1 MDEPTNYLTAKNSLG
16 QTDVVKMTDILD
28 QKKSLMDQ
36 LLTDEE
42 EDDEEEDVNEEE
54 EEEEEE
60 SDEEDGS
67 EEENEDSEDSE
78 QSENEEMDEESKG
91 SSSLETDDITVEKTT
106 DDLES
111 TKVKAT
117 EEPTQA
123 DDENSNVGAV
133 QPPSRKR
140 KRKRG
145 TGEKGKKKK
154 SKKQKP
160 TTLRRNIRDIFAEND
175 LDKQTL
181 DAQQEEAERRKRIL
195 EVQKALEEQRK
206 KEKEENDSQL
216 KSLLQMDDED
226 KSSDVIYL
234 DSSDEGRQRRK
245 SKDGDVIELS
255 SDEDDVLLTK
265 DEDSDVDPEDP
276 NNAGNHINDALN
288 IHDDFGRVL
297 VNIGHP
303 SDEPDI
309 FLAPQIAR
317 YIKKHQIGGVR
328 FLYDNLI
335 ESLSRFHNSPGF
347 GCILAHSMGLGKTIQ
362 MISFVDVFLRCA
374 KARTV
379 LLIVPINTLQNWMAE
394 FNMWCPAPEMVG
406 DLGADHVIPRPF
418 SVFLLNDN
426 YKSTGSR
433 AKVIGEWYSKGGVL
447 LMGYEMYRLLSSRK
461 GHMADVKVRKKKTSA
476 SPMVIDVD
484 EEDKNK
490 ELLVGVHEALIS
502 PGPDLIVCD
511 EGHRIKN
518 SSAGISQSLKNIKT
532 RRRVVLTGYPLQ
544 NNLMEY
550 WCMVD
555 FVRPNYLG
563 TKTEFSNMFERPIT
577 NGQCQDSTPSDV
589 KLMRYRAHVL
599 HSLLEGFVQRRGHTV
614 LQQAL
619 PPKQEY
625 IFLVRMSPIQ
635 RTLYREFMS
644 SLQVQNLGSWA
655 STNPLKAFAVC
666 CKIWNHPDIL
676 YNLIQKKKSITDD
689 NDLDIETENGTGN
702 KKKKC
707 VKKKAPKSPQP
718 VDQFY
723 PPFERG
729 QEISYEWVSDL
740 LKDYTAGLLESGGK
754 MVLLFKILEEAL
766 AIEDKILVFS
776 QSLFTL
782 DLLEE
787 FLCKRKV
794 PRPDMNENWCK
805 NQSYFRLDGSTSAQ
819 EREKLINQF
828 NSPDNN
834 RAWLFL
840 LSTRAGSLGVN
851 LVGANRVVVLDASWN
866 PCHDCQ
872 AICRVFRFGQVKPS
886 YIYRLVTDN
895 SMEKKIYDRQVSKQG
910 MSNRVIDEMQIQNH
924 LTKRQVDSLLHFE
937 DKDPEYLD
945 FSGEDYEDPI
955 MNKLM
960 ASEGHWLTTKP
971 FEHES
976 LLIDKKELRLTKKEK
991 RLAQQSYVM
1000 EKRLN
1005 VSYSRPSYA
1014 AFYPKG
1020 QEGPARQIKIVSP
1033 PSQPVWPSTTYTSRP
1048 VASVKPMITT
1058 PVPMQPKSILRGDNR
1073 NLPVVSKN
1081 KPGVSVH
1088 KVLTT
1093 TDIML
1098 PGTATSTQSTAGTS
1112 TNKIPAG
1119 QQIFIIK
1126 TPKGVYIR
1134 TNSGKIFAVRA
1145 KFPLSGATTVVSSS
1159 PSPLPTATNTS
1170 TTQALTTADLLA
1182 SSEENSDSQGDSQ
1195 TNPSSPKDSD
1205 PSDLLASLY
1214 RQSDQNKPT
1223 IPRNDSSASLASQ
1236 FGRSDMLSDDARLMG
1251 KPNEARGDSATDKQ
1265 IENFSEK
1272 SDSMDKPPEHLVSKE
1287 IPSRKTPRGKNPS
1300 QKASKPGSG
1309 SQRGGNSSSASSNL
1323 VSHTD
1328 FASNMSD
1335 QVSENSSVSQQMV
1348 SSSSRLN
1355 QMDDDSNQMSS
1366 ILDQMGGNLDMSNQM
1381 GGDSDLSNQIGGN
1394 MDMLNQMSGN
1404 SNMSNHIGES
1414 PKMQNHTSGNFN
1426 MSHQMESNTDFSNHM
1441 DNGSNSMS
1449 QMDFGSSLSNR
1460 LGGNSNMS
1468 NQMNGGPGQMQ
1479 GSYNMDGS
1487 SNHMGNNSNM
1497 SNQMGGNS
1505 AMPSHMGNNSNMP
1518 LYPMHGGMG
1527 PPHMPYLF
1535 QNQLMYPQGG
1545 GYPPMS
1551 GMGSMPYSSP
1561 MTSSPEVVTSSSVP
1575 ASLPSPSGSMS
1586 SMQGMPSMPM
1596 MGFPFAPYPFPMP
1609 QPYLMP
1615 GMDPNYMSQMTMPG
1629 AQRYN
1634 MHPGMHMPGS
1644 GHMMPPEYM
1653 GGKDYMNPGSS
1664 DCQSNQSLDMRHQD
1678 NSNM

>member
-1 MDEPTNYLTAKNSLG
+1 MDEPIEHYTTGDINSYG
-16 QTDVVKMTDILD
+16 HTDAYKMTEVLD
-28 QKKSLMDQ
+28 QKKSTIDQ

-42 EDDEEEDVNEEE
+42 DEDDEEEDINE
-54 EEEEEE
+54 
-60 SDEEDGS
+60 DEEDESGGDGEDGEGS
-67 EEENEDSEDSE
+67 EEEDEESQDSE
-78 QSENEEMDEESKG
+78 QSENEEEMDEESK
-91 SSSLETDDITVEKTT
+91 SSYTMDTDELPQVKTEN
-106 DDLES
+106 DPKPP
-111 TKVKAT
+111 KVKAV
-117 EEPTQA
+117 EELTQA
-123 DDENSNVGAV
+123 DDENSSNAPAQQTG
-133 QPPSRKR
+133 RKR

-145 TGEKGKKKK
+145 GGDKSKKKK
-154 SKKQKP
+154 SKNAKP
-160 TTLRRNIRDIFAEND
+160 VTLRRNIRDIIKEND

-181 DAQQEEAERRKRIL
+181 NAQQEEAERRQRIL

-234 DSSDEGRQRRK
+234 DSSDEGRPRRK
-245 SKDGDVIELS
+245 SKDSDIIELS
-255 SDEDDVLLTK
+255 SDEEDVLLTK

-288 IHDDFGRVL
+288 AHDDFGRVL

-394 FNMWCPAPEMVG
+394 FNMWCPTKEMVG
-406 DLGADHVIPRPF
+406 DLGTDHVIPRPF
-418 SVFLLNDN
+418 NVFLLNDN
-426 YKSTGSR
+426 FKSTGSR
-433 AKVIGEWYSKGGVL
+433 AKVIGEWYTKGGVL

-461 GHMADVKVRKKKTSA
+461 GHMADVKVKKPKKPSA
-476 SPMVIDVD
+476 SPVVIDVD

-490 ELLVGVHEALIS
+490 ELLVGVHEALIN

-518 SSAGISQSLKNIKT
+518 SQAGISQSLKNIKT

-619 PPKQEY
+619 PPKQEF

-635 RTLYREFMS
+635 RTLYREFMN
-644 SLQVQNLGSWA
+644 SLQIQNLGSWA
-655 STNPLKAFAVC
+655 NTNPLKAFAVC

-689 NDLDIETENGTGN
+689 NDLDIETENGTGT
-702 KKKKC
+702 KKKRC
-707 VKKKAPKSPQP
+707 VKKKPQKSPQP
-718 VDQFY
+718 VDQYY
-723 PPFERG
+723 PPYERG

-740 LKDYTAGLLESGGK
+740 LKEYTSGLLESGGK
-754 MVLLFKILEEAL
+754 MAILFKVLEESL
-766 AIEDKILVFS
+766 AIGDKILVFS

-787 FLCKRKV
+787 FLSKRKV

-828 NSPDNN
+828 NSPENTKS
-834 RAWLFL
+834 WLFL
-840 LSTRAGSLGVN
+840 LSTRAGSLGIN

-924 LTKRQVDSLLHFE
+924 LTKRQVDSLLHYE
-937 DKDPEYLD
+937 DKEPEYAD
-945 FSGEDYEDPI
+945 FSQEDYEDPI
-955 MNKLM
+955 MNKLLQT
-960 ASEGHWLTTKP
+960 EGHWLTTKP

-1020 QEGPARQIKIVSP
+1020 QEGNARQIKIVSP
-1033 PSQPVWPSTTYTSRP
+1033 PSQPIWPSTTYTSRP

-1058 PVPMQPKSILRGDNR
+1058 PVPMQPKGVGRGENR
-1073 NLPVVSKN
+1073 NLPIISKN

-1145 KFPLSGATTVVSSS
+1145 KFPLSGSTTAVASSSS
-1159 PSPLPTATNTS
+1159 PVTSATNSSTS
-1170 TTQALTTADLLA
+1170 SALTTADLLA
-1182 SSEENSDSQGDSQ
+1182 SSEEASDSQGESQ
-1195 TNPSSPKDSD
+1195 SSSSSSKDQDASD
-1205 PSDLLASLY
+1205 ILASLY
-1214 RQSDQNKPT
+1214 GQDAPIKPAISSSNSSQDNPIKPAISRT
-1223 IPRNDSSASLASQ
+1223 DSSASLASQ
-1236 FGRSDMLSDDARLMG
+1236 FGKSDMFGDIRQTGNAKVGS
-1251 KPNEARGDSATDKQ
+1251 DSATDEQ
-1265 IENFSEK
+1265 IDK
-1272 SDSMDKPPEHLVSKE
+1272 VSDNLESMDSQPDLPVSKE
-1287 IPSRKTPRGKNPS
+1287 ELFYRKSTPNRNPS
-1300 QKASKPGSG
+1300 KTELDTFTTS
-1309 SQRGGNSSSASSNL
+1309 
-1323 VSHTD
+1323 
-1328 FASNMSD
+1328 
-1335 QVSENSSVSQQMV
+1335 
-1348 SSSSRLN
+1348 
-1355 QMDDDSNQMSS
+1355 QMDDISNLINYSSNTSNQMSS
-1366 ILDQMGGNLDMSNQM
+1366 DSNPMGGS
-1381 GGDSDLSNQIGGN
+1381 SS
-1394 MDMLNQMSGN
+1394 MLNHMDSNSSMSSQLNNNSNMSHHMSGNSNISHEMSGN
-1404 SNMSNHIGES
+1404 SNMS
-1414 PKMQNHTSGNFN
+1414 
-1426 MSHQMESNTDFSNHM
+1426 HQ
-1441 DNGSNSMS
+1441 
-1449 QMDFGSSLSNR
+1449 SS
-1460 LGGNSNMS
+1460 GNSNMS
-1468 NQMNGGPGQMQ
+1468 QQMGENSNMLHQMESGPDMSNQMDG
-1479 GSYNMDGS
+1479 NMRSQLDYG
-1487 SNHMGNNSNM
+1487 SNM
-1497 SNQMGGNS
+1497 SNQMGGSSNHMNS
-1505 AMPSHMGNNSNMP
+1505 GSNYMGGGSNMSNHMGVSSMPSHMGNNSNLP
-1518 LYPMHGGMG
+1518 PYPIPGGMG
-1527 PPHMPYLF
+1527 PSHVPFLF

-1561 MTSSPEVVTSSSVP
+1561 ITSTQDAGTSSVSSSLAPTSSNMSM
-1575 ASLPSPSGSMS
+1575 PSMP
-1586 SMQGMPSMPM
+1586 GMPSMPM
-1596 MGFPFAPYPFPMP
+1596 MGFPFAPYPFPVP

-1615 GMDPNYMSQMTMPG
+1615 GMDPNYMSQLSMPG
-1629 AQRYN
+1629 HQRYN
-1634 MHPGMHMPGS
+1634 MHHGMHMPGS
-1644 GHMMPPEYM
+1644 GPMMPPEYP
-1653 GGKDYMNPGSS
+1653 GSKDYMNQSSS

>member
-1 MDEPTNYLTAKNSLG
+1 MDESIEHYTTGDNSYGHTETN
-16 QTDVVKMTDILD
+16 KMTEVLD
-28 QKKSLMDQ
+28 QKKSTIDQ

-42 EDDEEEDVNEEE
+42 DEDDEEEYINE
-54 EEEEEE
+54 
-60 SDEEDGS
+60 DEEDESGEDGEDGEGS
-67 EEENEDSEDSE
+67 EEEDEESQDSE
-78 QSENEEMDEESKG
+78 QSENEEEMVEESK
-91 SSSLETDDITVEKTT
+91 SSYSMDT
-106 DDLES
+106 DDLPQVKAEDDPKPP
-111 TKVKAT
+111 KVKAI
-117 EEPTQA
+117 EELTQA
-123 DDENSNVGAV
+123 DDENSSNTPAQQTG
-133 QPPSRKR
+133 RKR

-145 TGEKGKKKK
+145 GGEKGKKKK
-154 SKKQKP
+154 SKNAKP
-160 TTLRRNIRDIFAEND
+160 VTLRRNIRDIIKEND

-181 DAQQEEAERRKRIL
+181 NAQQEEAERRQRIL

-234 DSSDEGRQRRK
+234 DSSDEGRPRRK
-245 SKDGDVIELS
+245 SKDSDIIELS
-255 SDEDDVLLTK
+255 SDEEDVLLTK

-288 IHDDFGRVL
+288 VHDDFGRVL

-394 FNMWCPAPEMVG
+394 FNMWCPAKEMVG

-418 SVFLLNDN
+418 NVFLLNEN
-426 YKSTGSR
+426 FKSTGSR
-433 AKVIGEWYSKGGVL
+433 AKVIGEWYTKGGVL

-461 GHMADVKVRKKKTSA
+461 GHMADVKVKKPKKPSA
-476 SPMVIDVD
+476 SPVVIDVD

-518 SSAGISQSLKNIKT
+518 SQAGISQSLKNIKT

-563 TKTEFSNMFERPIT
+563 NKTEFSNMFERPIT

-619 PPKQEY
+619 PPKQEF

-635 RTLYREFMS
+635 RTLYREFMN
-644 SLQVQNLGSWA
+644 SLQIQNLGSWA
-655 STNPLKAFAVC
+655 NTNPLKAFAVC

-689 NDLDIETENGTGN
+689 NDLDIETENGTGT
-702 KKKKC
+702 KKKRC
-707 VKKKAPKSPQP
+707 VKKKPQKSPQP
-718 VDQFY
+718 VDQYY
-723 PPFERG
+723 PPYERG

-740 LKDYTAGLLESGGK
+740 LKEYTSGLLESGGK
-754 MVLLFKILEEAL
+754 MVILFKVLEESL
-766 AIEDKILVFS
+766 AIGDKILVFS

-787 FLCKRKV
+787 FLSKRKV

-828 NSPDNN
+828 NSPDNTK
-834 RAWLFL
+834 AWLFL

-872 AICRVFRFGQVKPS
+872 AICRVFRFGQVKAS

-924 LTKRQVDSLLHFE
+924 LTKRQVDSLLHYE
-937 DKDPEYLD
+937 DKEPEYVD
-945 FSGEDYEDPI
+945 FSQEDYEDPI
-955 MNKLM
+955 MNKLLQT
-960 ASEGHWLTTKP
+960 EGHWLTTKP

-1020 QEGPARQIKIVSP
+1020 QEGNARQIKIVSP
-1033 PSQPVWPSTTYTSRP
+1033 PSQPIWPSTTYTSRP

-1058 PVPMQPKSILRGDNR
+1058 PVPMQPKGAGRGENR
-1073 NLPVVSKN
+1073 NLPIISKN

-1145 KFPLSGATTVVSSS
+1145 KFPLSGSTTAVASSSS
-1159 PSPLPTATNTS
+1159 PVTSATNSS
-1170 TTQALTTADLLA
+1170 TTSALTTADLLA
-1182 SSEENSDSQGDSQ
+1182 SSEEASDSQGESQ
-1195 TNPSSPKDSD
+1195 SSSSSSKDQDASD
-1205 PSDLLASLY
+1205 ILASLY
-1214 RQSDQNKPT
+1214 GQEAPIKPAISRSNSGQDNPIKPAISRT
-1223 IPRNDSSASLASQ
+1223 DSSASLASQ
-1236 FGRSDMLSDDARLMG
+1236 FGKSDMLSDIRQTGNAKG
-1251 KPNEARGDSATDKQ
+1251 VGSDSATDEQ
-1265 IENFSEK
+1265 IGKVSDNFE
-1272 SDSMDKPPEHLVSKE
+1272 SMDSQPDLPVGKE
-1287 IPSRKTPRGKNPS
+1287 ELFYRKSTPNRNPS
-1300 QKASKPGSG
+1300 KTELDTFTTS
-1309 SQRGGNSSSASSNL
+1309 
-1323 VSHTD
+1323 
-1328 FASNMSD
+1328 
-1335 QVSENSSVSQQMV
+1335 
-1348 SSSSRLN
+1348 
-1355 QMDDDSNQMSS
+1355 QMDDISNLINYSSNSSNQMSS
-1366 ILDQMGGNLDMSNQM
+1366 DSNPMSGSSSMLNHMDSNSSMSSQLNSNSKHHMSGNSNMSHEMSGN
-1381 GGDSDLSNQIGGN
+1381 SNMSHQSSGNSNMSHQIGGN
-1394 MDMLNQMSGN
+1394 SNMSQQMSGN
-1404 SNMSNHIGES
+1404 SNML
-1414 PKMQNHTSGNFN
+1414 
-1426 MSHQMESNTDFSNHM
+1426 HQMEG
-1441 DNGSNSMS
+1441 GS
-1449 QMDFGSSLSNR
+1449 D
-1460 LGGNSNMS
+1460 MS
-1468 NQMNGGPGQMQ
+1468 NQMDG
-1479 GSYNMDGS
+1479 NMRSQLDFS
-1487 SNHMGNNSNM
+1487 SNM

-1505 AMPSHMGNNSNMP
+1505 NHMSSGSNYMGAGSNMSNHMGVSSMPSHMGNNSNLP
-1518 LYPMHGGMG
+1518 PYSLPGGMG
-1527 PPHMPYLF
+1527 PSHAPFLF

-1561 MTSSPEVVTSSSVP
+1561 ITSTQDAVTSSVSS
-1575 ASLPSPSGSMS
+1575 SLAPTSSNMSMPSMP
-1586 SMQGMPSMPM
+1586 GMPSMQM

-1615 GMDPNYMSQMTMPG
+1615 GMDPNYMSQLSMPG
-1629 AQRYN
+1629 HQRYN
-1634 MHPGMHMPGS
+1634 MHHGMHMPGS
-1644 GHMMPPEYM
+1644 GPMMPPEYP
-1653 GGKDYMNPGSS
+1653 GSKDYMNQSSS